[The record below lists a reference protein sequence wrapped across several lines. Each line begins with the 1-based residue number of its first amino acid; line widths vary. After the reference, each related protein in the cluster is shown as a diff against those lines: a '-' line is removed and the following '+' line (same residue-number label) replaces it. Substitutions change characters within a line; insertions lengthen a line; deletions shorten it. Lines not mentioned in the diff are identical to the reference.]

1 MFFSNKQYLFN
12 CVSNMGQNES
22 KNSKNYQQ
30 EMAINTQIHFIQQQ
44 QAQMSINP
52 NVNSKKPIQF
62 IKQGTM
68 SKH

>member
-1 MFFSNKQYLFN
+1 
-12 CVSNMGQNES
+12 MGQNES